1 MATGQIQ
8 ADVVIVGAGILGL
21 SLALHLCSA
30 GVNVVV
36 IGAQTPGF
44 GASGRNTEFVVPSL
58 TNALGPSQLNAMLGS
73 SAGEKLTRFVGESGN
88 TVFKTSRAYEIECS
102 AEQTGWVQAAYNDQ
116 QVRTLEDRVKQLR
129 RTRQKVRLLDQQEI
143 QRRTGTS
150 IYAGAAI
157 HDTGGQLNPLAYVRG
172 MSNFAVKAGLRLFGN
187 SPAFKLQRS
196 ETSWQINTPESEISA
211 ERVFLTTNALGKPGA
226 CSTQKSVSYPTLSS
240 GDTAAEQGGAFANP
254 AGKEPSGRFA
264 SQYFCL
270 SLDAGQPTGYGR
282 DRYSQ
287 QSQCR
292 CKNGA
297 ALYSEAAPL
306 LARSAG
312 TDTRVCLAWNHR
324 GNI

>member
-1 MATGQIQ
+1 MRRKLAARGSASEPNTLWSSLSNDSVIAPVATGQIQ

-270 SLDAGQPTGYGR
+270 GSAPGRGVIPT
-282 DRYSQ
+282 
-287 QSQCR
+287 
-292 CKNGA
+292 
-297 ALYSEAAPL
+297 
-306 LARSAG
+306 LARAEWS
-312 TDTRVCLAWNHR
+312 LA
-324 GNI
+324 